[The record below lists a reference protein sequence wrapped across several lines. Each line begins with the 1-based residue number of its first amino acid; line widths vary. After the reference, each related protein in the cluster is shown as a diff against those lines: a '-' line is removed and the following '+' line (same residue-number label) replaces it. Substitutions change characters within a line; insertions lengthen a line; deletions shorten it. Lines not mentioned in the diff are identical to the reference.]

1 MIQTNDESNDAS
13 FTVVWRRKE
22 TRRKEAILAPYP
34 LHYVKGVVGYVWMKR
49 LVSVYLH

>member
-1 MIQTNDESNDAS
+1 MKAMTHHTQLSGE
-13 FTVVWRRKE
+13 KE

-49 LVSVYLH
+49 LVSVYFL